1 MVSLDAFD
9 RRILAALQEDA
20 RLSNVAL
27 AEIAH
32 LSPSQCARRLARL
45 EQEGVIQGYRA
56 LVDPQALGLGI
67 IGIVA
72 VTLDKRVKQNIAD
85 FHTAVRARPEI
96 VECLS
101 LTGEGDYQLRI
112 AMPDLQAFSR
122 FLMEVVLPM
131 PGVTSTRSS
140 IILDQVKRMASL
152 PMPPVERPA

>member
-1 MVSLDAFD
+1 MISLDAFD

-27 AEIAH
+27 AELVH
-32 LSPSQCARRLARL
+32 LSPSQCARRVARL
-45 EQEGVIQGYRA
+45 EQEGVVQGYRA
-56 LVDPQALGLGI
+56 LVDPHALGLGI

-85 FHTAVRARPEI
+85 FHAAVRARPEI

-112 AMPDLQAFSR
+112 AMPDLHAFSQ

-152 PMPPVERPA
+152 PMPPPERPG

>member
-1 MVSLDAFD
+1 MLSLDLFD
-9 RRILAALQEDA
+9 RRILAALQADA

-27 AEIAH
+27 AETAH
-32 LSPSQCARRLARL
+32 LSPSQCARRVARL
-45 EQEGVIQGYRA
+45 EEGGAIRGYRA
-56 LVDPQALGLGI
+56 LVDPDALGLGI

-72 VTLDKRVKQNIAD
+72 VTLDKRLKQTIAA
-85 FHTAVRARPEI
+85 FHDAVRRRPEI

-112 AMPDLQAFSR
+112 VMADLHAFSQ

-140 IILDQVKRMASL
+140 IILEQVKQMAAL
-152 PMPPVERPA
+152 PVPNG